1 VSSAA
6 ADGPRLVLV
15 GVDGSA
21 TSMRAAAYA
30 AGVARRQHARL
41 VAVYVDRPVVLWAEQ
56 LPDGGASEIEA
67 RERVASELRAEI
79 TAATA
84 RLGIDAEFVVR
95 RGDPFTE
102 IVRLADDLRADAVLV
117 GSSMKG
123 AHRLVGSLAVRL
135 VRTGRWPVTVV
146 P

>member
-41 VAVYVDRPVVLWAEQ
+41 VAVYVDRPVLLWAEQ

-67 RERVASELRAEI
+67 REQVASELRAEI